1 MTEDHLASCCHHC
14 RSLHQQGLNSNQ
26 AFHADT
32 QLSLGATGP
41 PRCLCALKLKNI
53 VSKTVCV
60 FLPLYFRH
68 YRNDLSRHEPAAAS
82 PRDPSHVLHS
92 SSLKI
97 STQRLFNHQRGGDY
111 YWILFLFSSWELSHL
126 GGGGGGFCYLCQI
139 TEIALTHDSRTHICC
154 FIFTQNR
161 KWSHIFRSGINSGS
175 QLKSDFGYNKV
186 IRGDLH

>member
-126 GGGGGGFCYLCQI
+126 GGGVLLFVPNNWNSIDTWQQDSYLLLHIYTKQ
-139 TEIALTHDSRTHICC
+139 EVKPHFPQWHQQWLTA
-154 FIFTQNR
+154 
-161 KWSHIFRSGINSGS
+161 
-175 QLKSDFGYNKV
+175 KV
-186 IRGDLH
+186 RLWI